1 MMINTYATKR
11 YAWGF
16 YFWLDLFSTVSL
28 IPDIGWIW
36 EPLLSLV
43 YSDTSQGLSSSTLLD
58 ASRASRAGTR
68 ATRLVR
74 LVRLVRIVRIAKLLR
89 QMHRRSN
96 TERYATEQE
105 TETTR
110 SRIGTKLL
118 EVTSRRVIILVLVM
132 VLFLPAFDGEV
143 GYDYNPYQG
152 KGLADL
158 HRMPQDYNFSG
169 DISSAFRDTFSVRH
183 KG

>member
-1 MMINTYATKR
+1 MEWNDHMLHHFGDDFRLLATSKPYDVYFFAISSTVLIIFSLEMMINTYATKR

-96 TERYATEQE
+96 TERTQSE

-110 SRIGTKLL
+110 SRIGTGAR
-118 EVTSRRVIILVLVM
+118 VTSRR
-132 VLFLPAFDGEV
+132 
-143 GYDYNPYQG
+143 
-152 KGLADL
+152 
-158 HRMPQDYNFSG
+158 
-169 DISSAFRDTFSVRH
+169 
-183 KG
+183 